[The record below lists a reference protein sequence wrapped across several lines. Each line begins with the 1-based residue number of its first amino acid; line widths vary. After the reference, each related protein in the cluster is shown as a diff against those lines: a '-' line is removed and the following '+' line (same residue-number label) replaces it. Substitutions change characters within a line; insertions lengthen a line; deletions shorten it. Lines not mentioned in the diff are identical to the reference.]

1 MMKMEEDTHKC
12 PKCGGTNIIS
22 DPDNGERICSQC
34 GLVIEEEPIDM
45 GPEWRAFTVAE
56 KNTRSRT
63 GLGASLTLYDK
74 GLSTVFRGD
83 RDAAGRKL
91 NNEARLKMDRLRRY
105 DNRSKFDETW
115 RRNLSIAMAELD
127 RMSVLL
133 HIPSNVKEQAAHIY
147 RKALKA
153 DLIRGRSIDA
163 FVAASIYAACRTS
176 EVPRPIKKVSEA
188 STRDHSE
195 VARTYRL
202 LIRELK
208 FRMPIDEPM
217 KFVPSIA
224 AKLKLK
230 RDTEQK
236 AINILR
242 RAKVKQGLSGKDPR
256 GLAAAALYMA
266 CLENDDKRIQKEV
279 ALAAGTTEVT
289 LRNRLRGLEE
299 SIGPVIQTA
308 PIPEMPVATPI
319 TP

>member
-1 MMKMEEDTHKC
+1 
-12 PKCGGTNIIS
+12 
-22 DPDNGERICSQC
+22 
-34 GLVIEEEPIDM
+34 
-45 GPEWRAFTVAE
+45 
-56 KNTRSRT
+56 
-63 GLGASLTLYDK
+63 LTLYDK
-74 GLSTVFRGD
+74 GLSTVFKGD
-83 RDAAGRKL
+83 RDASGRKL

-127 RMSVLL
+127 RMSVTL
-133 HIPSNVKEQAAHIY
+133 HIPSNIKEQAALIY

-163 FVAASIYAACRTS
+163 FVAASIYAACRTA

-208 FRMPIDEPM
+208 IRMPIDEPM

-224 AKLKLK
+224 AKLKLR

-236 AINILR
+236 AVDILKS
-242 RAKVKQGLSGKDPR
+242 AKIKQGLSGKDPR

-266 CLENDDKRIQKEV
+266 CLANDDKRIQKEV

-289 LRNRLRGLEE
+289 LRNRLRGLEA
-299 SIGPVIQTA
+299 SIKPMRAEA
-308 PIPEMPVATPI
+308 PLMDMPTSIPLAP
-319 TP
+319 

>member
-1 MMKMEEDTHKC
+1 
-12 PKCGGTNIIS
+12 
-22 DPDNGERICSQC
+22 
-34 GLVIEEEPIDM
+34 M

-63 GLGASLTLYDK
+63 GLGSSLTLYDK
-74 GLSTVFRGD
+74 GLSTVFKGD
-83 RDAAGRKL
+83 RDASGRKL

-127 RMSVLL
+127 RMSVTL
-133 HIPSNVKEQAAHIY
+133 HIPSNIKEQAALIY

-163 FVAASIYAACRTS
+163 FVAASIYAACRAA

-208 FRMPIDEPM
+208 IRMPIDEPM

-224 AKLKLK
+224 AKLNLR

-236 AINILR
+236 AVDILKS
-242 RAKVKQGLSGKDPR
+242 AKIKKGISGKDPR

-266 CLENDDKRIQKEV
+266 CLANDDKRIQKEV

-289 LRNRLRGLEE
+289 LRNRLRGLEA
-299 SIGPVIQTA
+299 SIKPLRMEVQ
-308 PIPEMPVATPI
+308 PIEMPTSIPLAP
-319 TP
+319 

>member
-1 MMKMEEDTHKC
+1 MEEDTRKC
-12 PKCGGTNIIS
+12 PKCGNTNIIT
-22 DPDNGERICSQC
+22 DTENGERVCSRC
-34 GLVIEEEPIDM
+34 GLVIDETPIDM

-63 GLGASLTLYDK
+63 GLGSSLTLYDK
-74 GLSTVFRGD
+74 GLSTVFKGD
-83 RDAAGRKL
+83 RDASGRKL

-127 RMSVLL
+127 RMSVTL
-133 HIPSNVKEQAAHIY
+133 HIPSNIKEQAALIY

-163 FVAASIYAACRTS
+163 FVAASIYAACRTA

-208 FRMPIDEPM
+208 IRMPIDEPM

-224 AKLKLK
+224 AKLNLR

-236 AINILR
+236 AVDILKS
-242 RAKVKQGLSGKDPR
+242 AKIKKGISGKDPR

-266 CLENDDKRIQKEV
+266 CLANDDKRIQKEV

-289 LRNRLRGLEE
+289 LRNRLRGLEA
-299 SIGPVIQTA
+299 SIKPLRMEVQ
-308 PIPEMPVATPI
+308 PIEMPTSIPLAP
-319 TP
+319 

>member
-1 MMKMEEDTHKC
+1 MKMEEDTRKC
-12 PKCGGTNIIS
+12 PKCGNTNIIT
-22 DPDNGERICSQC
+22 DTENGERVCSTC
-34 GLVIEEEPIDM
+34 GLVIEETPLDM

-63 GLGASLTLYDK
+63 GLGSSLTLYDK
-74 GLSTVFRGD
+74 GLSTVFKGD
-83 RDAAGRKL
+83 RDASGRKL

-127 RMSVLL
+127 RMSVTL
-133 HIPSNVKEQAAHIY
+133 HIPSNIKEQAALIY

-163 FVAASIYAACRTS
+163 FVAASIYAACRAA

-208 FRMPIDEPM
+208 IRMPVDEPM
-217 KFVPSIA
+217 KFIPSIA
-224 AKLKLK
+224 AKLNLR

-236 AINILR
+236 AVNILKS
-242 RAKVKQGLSGKDPR
+242 AKVRQGLSGKDPR

-266 CLENDDKRIQKEV
+266 CIENDDKRIQKEV

-289 LRNRLRGLEE
+289 LRNRLRGLTV
-299 SIGPVIQTA
+299 S
-308 PIPEMPVATPI
+308 I
-319 TP
+319 TPMRNETPQMDIPVSIPVTP

>member
-1 MMKMEEDTHKC
+1 MNMENDAKRC
-12 PKCGGTNIIS
+12 PKCGGTSIIS
-22 DPDNGERICSQC
+22 DPENGERVCSFC
-34 GLVIEEEPIDM
+34 GLVLEETPIDM
-45 GPEWRAFTVAE
+45 GPEWRAFTTAE
-56 KNTRSRT
+56 KNSRSRT
-63 GLGASLTLYDK
+63 GLGTSLTIYDK
-74 GLSTVFRGD
+74 GLSTVFNGD
-83 RDAAGRKL
+83 RDASGRKL
-91 NNEARLKMDRLRRY
+91 NSEARLKMDRLRRY

-163 FVAASIYAACRTS
+163 FVAASIYAACREA

-208 FRMPIDEPM
+208 IRMPVDEPM
-217 KFVPSIA
+217 KFVASIA
-224 AKLKLK
+224 AKLKLR
-230 RDTEQK
+230 RDTEEK

-242 RAKVKQGLSGKDPR
+242 SAKIKQGLSGKDPR

-266 CLENDDKRIQKEV
+266 CLDNDDKRIQKEV
-279 ALAAGTTEVT
+279 AMAAGTTEVT
-289 LRNRLRGLEE
+289 LRNRLRGLEF
-299 SIGPVIQTA
+299 SITPLRDTTTVSEISVIP
-308 PIPEMPVATPI
+308 PIPQ
-319 TP
+319 

>member
-1 MMKMEEDTHKC
+1 MKMEEDTRRC
-12 PKCGGTNIIS
+12 PKCGNANIIS
-22 DPDNGERICSQC
+22 DPENGERVCSQC
-34 GLVIEEEPIDM
+34 GLVIEETPIDM

-56 KNTRSRT
+56 KNSRSRT
-63 GLGASLTLYDK
+63 GVGSSLTLFDK
-74 GLSTVFRGD
+74 GLSTVFKGD
-83 RDAAGRKL
+83 RDASGRKL

-127 RMSVLL
+127 RMSVNL
-133 HIPSNVKEQAAHIY
+133 HIPSNIKEQAALIY

-163 FVAASIYAACRTS
+163 FVAASIYAACRAA
-176 EVPRPIKKVSEA
+176 EVPRPIKKVSQA

-208 FRMPIDEPM
+208 IRMPVDEPM

-224 AKLKLK
+224 AKLNLR

-236 AINILR
+236 AVNILQS
-242 RAKVKQGLSGKDPR
+242 AKIKQGLSGKDPR

-266 CLENDDKRIQKEV
+266 CLANDDKRIQKDV

-289 LRNRLRGLEE
+289 LRNRLRGLEM
-299 SIGPVIQTA
+299 SISRVQPVQ
-308 PIPEMPVATPI
+308 PMMDMPVSVPVAP
-319 TP
+319 